1 MTQPQPEWIQELFET
16 VDQGEI
22 KNAPKLL
29 YMALTLEPNYFTKAV
44 SRFNQ
49 RLEVEPL
56 TDVSELLTVYRQF
69 FLSANPSEEYWS
81 LAWNE
86 LIQTLQHMIDRPEA
100 HQLLKEHVDLLD
112 WWSSESLLSLPS
124 WLTILDVAERIDALD
139 QFSSYLPDIFE
150 SYALETAKDEPFA
163 RLAWYA
169 LASNQQELLVPY
181 RDRIEAGSSKEIQS
195 LRQADLVDQIETTRV
210 VMLKSKDNEPI
221 ELTFDR
227 KWTL

>member
-16 VDQGEI
+16 VDQGEK

-49 RLEVEPL
+49 RLEVEPF

-69 FLSANPSEEYWS
+69 CLSANPSEEYWS

-124 WLTILDVAERIDALD
+124 SLTILDIAERIDALD
-139 QFSSYLPDIFE
+139 QFSSYLPDIFAN
-150 SYALETAKDEPFA
+150 YALVTAKDEPFA

-169 LASNQQELLVPY
+169 LASNQQELLAPY
-181 RDRIEAGSSKEIQS
+181 RDRIEASSSKEIQS
-195 LRQADLVDQIETTRV
+195 LRQADLVDHIETTRV

-221 ELTFDR
+221 ELTFER
-227 KWTL
+227 TWTL